1 MSKPNSTLVESRATC
16 RGCLAFSKDIFKAN
30 PATSAGCPTRPSQF
44 SLFQNNLRR
53 CAVTP
58 LKIVV
63 TLAAAMLAVSISFH
77 RGPVSAAQQD
87 LPDGKGVELARDKC
101 VTCHEADLI
110 IAQRLSKQGWT
121 REVEKMIRW
130 GAVVNDTEK
139 ETLVEYFSAAFPQRK
154 MVAVVAT
161 NEARGKQ
168 IFEDKCLVCHEVD
181 LTEAQRLS
189 KQGWTREVE
198 KMIRWGATVTD
209 AEKEPLVE
217 YLAKS
222 YGPRPMTSER

>member
-1 MSKPNSTLVESRATC
+1 MSKHNFIR
-16 RGCLAFSKDIFKAN
+16 
-30 PATSAGCPTRPSQF
+30 
-44 SLFQNNLRR
+44 
-53 CAVTP
+53 
-58 LKIVV
+58 LKIVLALV
-63 TLAAAMLAVSISFH
+63 AAALAVSVSIH
-77 RGPVSAAQQD
+77 RTPVNAAQPD

-130 GAVVNDTEK
+130 GAKVNDTEK
-139 ETLVEYFSAAFPQRK
+139 ETLVEYFSTHFPQRK
-154 MVAVVAT
+154 TTTVVAT

-198 KMIRWGATVTD
+198 KMIRWGAKVTD
-209 AEKEPLVE
+209 AEKELLVE

-222 YGPRPMTSER
+222 YGPRPLKPAR

>member
-1 MSKPNSTLVESRATC
+1 MSKPNLTA
-16 RGCLAFSKDIFKAN
+16 
-30 PATSAGCPTRPSQF
+30 
-44 SLFQNNLRR
+44 
-53 CAVTP
+53 
-58 LKIVV
+58 LKIALA
-63 TLAAAMLAVSISFH
+63 LAAAMLAVSVSFQ
-77 RGPVSAAQQD
+77 RTQVSAAQQD

-130 GAVVNDTEK
+130 GAVVNDAEK
-139 ETLVEYFSAAFPQRK
+139 ETLVEYFSTHFPQRK
-154 MVAVVAT
+154 TAVVVTT

-181 LTEAQRLS
+181 LTEAQRLT
-189 KQGWTREVE
+189 KQGWTREVD

-209 AEKEPLVE
+209 TEKEPLVE
-217 YLAKS
+217 YLAKT
-222 YGPRPMTSER
+222 YGPRPLKPAR

>member
-1 MSKPNSTLVESRATC
+1 MSKPNLTT
-16 RGCLAFSKDIFKAN
+16 
-30 PATSAGCPTRPSQF
+30 
-44 SLFQNNLRR
+44 
-53 CAVTP
+53 
-58 LKIVV
+58 LKIVLM
-63 TLAAAMLAVSISFH
+63 LAAAMLASSVSFQ
-77 RGPVSAAQQD
+77 RTPVSAAQQD
-87 LPDGKGVELARDKC
+87 LPNGKGVELARDKC

-130 GAVVNDTEK
+130 GAVVNDAEK
-139 ETLVEYFSAAFPQRK
+139 ETLVEYFSAHFPQRK
-154 MVAVVAT
+154 TATVVAT
-161 NEARGKQ
+161 NEARGRQ

-181 LTEAQRLS
+181 LTEAQRLT

-209 AEKEPLVE
+209 TEKEPLVE

-222 YGPRPMTSER
+222 YGPRPLKPAR